1 MLLGAITA
9 LIVYGINYP
18 LAKHLAARAQ
28 TPKDF
33 RTRYYSLGLLGPV
46 LGFVLLALFLTFNP
60 IVYALCSL
68 LTYALV
74 ARDVEKKHL
83 KPAAAAAPA
92 TAESEAPD
100 GPQQPA

>member
-9 LIVYGINYP
+9 LIVWGINYP
-18 LAKHLAARAQ
+18 LAKRLAASAQ

-33 RTRYYSLGLLGPV
+33 RIRYYSIGLLGPV
-46 LGFVLLALFLTFNP
+46 LGFVILALFLTFNP

-83 KPAAAAAPA
+83 KLA
-92 TAESEAPD
+92 TATAPETTD
-100 GPQQPA
+100 APGPQQPA